1 MMYMGLGAIFYI
13 VLNQGVSASQR
24 VVFNVDVVASACHV
38 VVDADSIGNSG
49 RLTFGTYRKST
60 GGGGR
65 RVTSL
70 CACMSPAPRFRGA
83 QLLRPGRSPLWIL
96 VIRGNWTP
104 GG

>member
-1 MMYMGLGAIFYI
+1 MRCLKKIMMYMGLGAIFYI

-60 GGGGR
+60 GGGG
-65 RVTSL
+65 
-70 CACMSPAPRFRGA
+70 GA
-83 QLLRPGRSPLWIL
+83 A
-96 VIRGNWTP
+96 
-104 GG
+104 